1 MSGQTDLSCEPRVR
15 SGFVRNGEKTLWQ
28 KLFVHP
34 AILLIPGIL
43 LTLDLLYVGLIS
55 SIASESYF
63 AVMPVQ
69 PADKSSPAGLLIW
82 LTLVVVLFYWAFVR
96 FIERRPFTDLGL
108 KVAGREWLFGVAIGA
123 GAITVI
129 IGIIA
134 AFGGYRILD
143 YNGAEVLIFMGA
155 VAIQSGVV
163 EEILFRGLIF
173 RLMEKWLGSAAALI
187 ISAML
192 FGLAHLANENGSW
205 FASICIAIE
214 AGLLLGAVYMVTR
227 RLWAAIGVHM
237 AWNFTQGGIFGVAV
251 SGHEIPGL
259 IVSAFPGPELLTGG
273 AFGAEASLPALIV
286 ATAIGVGLLYVAI
299 KRGEYIRPSKHRF
312 ITGEAPPAA

>member
-1 MSGQTDLSCEPRVR
+1 MDDQIKPSSEPPVR
-15 SGFVRNGEKTLWQ
+15 GGFARDGDKTLWQ
-28 KLFVHP
+28 KFIAHP
-34 AILLIPGIL
+34 AILLILGL
-43 LTLDLLYVGLIS
+43 LLFGLVS
-55 SIASESYF
+55 SIASESYR

-69 PADKSSPAGLLIW
+69 TASKFPPEEFL
-82 LTLVVVLFYWAFVR
+82 LFYWVFVR
-96 FIERRPFTDLGL
+96 FVEQRPFTDLGL
-108 KVAGREWLFGVAIGA
+108 KGAGREWLFGVAVGA
-123 GAITVI
+123 GAITII

-143 YNGAEVLIFMGA
+143 YNGPHVLIFMGA
-155 VAIQSGVV
+155 IAIQSGVV

-192 FGLAHLANENGSW
+192 FGLAHLSNENSSW

-214 AGLLLGAVYMVTR
+214 AGLLLGAIYMVTR

-237 AWNFTQGGIFGVAV
+237 AWNFTQGGIFGVAI
-251 SGHEIPGL
+251 SGNEIPGV
-259 IVSAFPGPELLTGG
+259 IVSVMPGPELLTGG
-273 AFGAEASLPALIV
+273 DFGAEASLPALIV
-286 ATAIGVGLLYVAI
+286 ATAIGIGLLYVAI

-312 ITGEAPPAA
+312 LTGEALPAVE